1 MEINN
6 MHGKVQKS
14 GEGPVCD
21 YDVVIVGAGF
31 AGLYA
36 LHHLRNE
43 RGFSVRVY
51 DAAGGVGGTWYWNR
65 YPGVRVDIESVEYS
79 YSFSYELQQE
89 WEWTERYPCQAEV
102 YSYLNHVA
110 DRFDL
115 RRDIQLN
122 TRVNSAIF
130 DETTNQWVVE
140 TDKCERVRARFVIM
154 ATGFVSAPNKP
165 DFKGLETFKGKQY
178 HTAKWPREDVDFTE
192 QRVGVIGTGSSAV
205 QSIPFIAKEAAHLT
219 VFQRT
224 PGYIVPLRNCP
235 MPPEYQNSVKANYGK
250 WRRIERTA
258 FGGYVALNFEPG
270 MPNKKSALEVTPDER
285 LADYENR
292 YKSGG
297 LSYYNTFPD
306 VFTNKEAN
314 DTLAKF
320 IQEKMR
326 QRISNPDLAEI
337 LIPKDYPILLKR
349 LVADNN
355 YLETFN
361 QDNVSLV
368 DVKKSPI
375 EKITP
380 NGVMVEGKEYEF
392 DSIVFATGFDA
403 VTGAMTRID
412 IRGRDGLSLKEYWE
426 NGPRNYLGFMTSGF
440 PNLFMLDG
448 PGSPGA
454 FYQPILLVEYQA
466 QWVGS
471 CLEYLSRRSLTCIE
485 PTAEAENEWVTHS
498 AEVANQTLLPKA
510 DSWYMGANI
519 EGKARVSMM
528 YIGGFQNYSRQ
539 CDAAAIND
547 YKGFSLSTKANNT
560 IPVSKH

>member
-1 MEINN
+1 MTFDNLQQQSME
-6 MHGKVQKS
+6 S
-14 GEGPVCD
+14 GAEPVCD
-21 YDVVIVGAGF
+21 FDVVIVGAGF

-43 RGFSVRVY
+43 RGFSVQVY
-51 DAAGGVGGTWYWNR
+51 DTAGGVGGTWYWNR
-65 YPGVRVDIESVEYS
+65 YPGARVDIESVEYS

-89 WEWTERYPCQAEV
+89 WEWSERYPSQAEV
-102 YSYLNHVA
+102 LRYLNHVA

-130 DETTNQWVVE
+130 DEATNQWMIW
-140 TDKCERVRARFVIM
+140 TDHGERVTARFCIM

-178 HTAKWPREDVDFTE
+178 HTAKWPHEGVDFSG

-235 MPPEYQNSVKANYGK
+235 MPPEYMKSVKENYGK

-270 MPNKKSALEVTPDER
+270 APNRKSALEVTPEER

-292 YKSGG
+292 YQSGG
-297 LSYYNTFPD
+297 LSFYNTYPD

-314 DTLAKF
+314 DTLVEF
-320 IQEKMR
+320 IQAKMR
-326 QRISNPDLAEI
+326 ERVSNPDVAEM
-337 LIPKDYPILLKR
+337 LVPKDYPVLMKR
-349 LVADNN
+349 LVADNG

-361 QDNVSLV
+361 RDNVTLV

-375 EKITP
+375 EEITP
-380 NGVMVEGKEYEF
+380 NGVVVQGREYEL

-412 IRGRDGLSLKEYWE
+412 IRGRDGKSLNEHWA
-426 NGPRNYLGFMTSGF
+426 NGPRNYLGFMVAGF

-454 FYQPILLVEYQA
+454 FYQPVLLNEYQA
-466 QWVGS
+466 RWVGS
-471 CLEYLSRRSLTCIE
+471 CLESMASRGLTCIE

-498 AEVANQTLLPKA
+498 AEMANLTLLPKA

-519 EGKARVSMM
+519 EGKARVSLM
-528 YIGGFQNYSRQ
+528 YIGGFSNYSRQ
-539 CDAAAIND
+539 CDAAAVNG
-547 YKGFSLSTKANNT
+547 YEGFLLSTIAKNAM
-560 IPVSKH
+560 PLR